1 MEKKYIIL
9 KDRVKHCQG
18 KTLYGIQALKD
29 FGHVRKGSIG
39 GYIEKEE
46 NLSQEGN
53 CWVYNE
59 AMVFDEAKVYGDAR
73 IHDYAKVYGDAEVY
87 GKAGIYDEARV
98 MDSAII
104 HGNAQVMNRALIGDA
119 AEVFGNAQ
127 VTSRVIVIDHA
138 KVYGNAI
145 VSNNSTIYGNV
156 NILGDTHIFGNA
168 DIGGDAII
176 KSDRD
181 YYIGKNIWSSGRF
194 FTYTRS
200 NRLWKVGC
208 FYGTGKELIEKA
220 YQDGPVSGREYERVV
235 NYVEAM
241 YFDLEKD

>member
-1 MEKKYIIL
+1 MEKKYIIR
-9 KDRVKHCQG
+9 KDRVKHYQG

-29 FGHVRKGSIG
+29 FGNVKKGKLG

-59 AMVFDEAKVYGDAR
+59 AMVFDEAKVYGDA
-73 IHDYAKVYGDAEVY
+73 EV
-87 GKAGIYDEARV
+87 YDEARI

-104 HGNAQVMNRALIGDA
+104 NGNAQVMNRALIGDA

-127 VTSRVIVIDHA
+127 VTSRAIVIDHA
-138 KVYGNAI
+138 KVYGDAI
-145 VSNNSTIYGNV
+145 VSNNSTIYGNA
-156 NILGDTHIFGNA
+156 NILGDTHICGNA

-200 NRLWKVGC
+200 NGLWKVGC

-235 NYVEAM
+235 NYVESM